1 VQPRRDLSPVRS
13 SDPVTGPNENALAR
27 LAELLH
33 AYAPY
38 DGSHELR
45 VPGLYAVRASR
56 TNAELYHSV
65 YKPSL
70 CIVAQGAKS
79 VFLATEVHE
88 YDASRVLVCSVELPV
103 ASQVTQASPAK
114 PFLGLKLN
122 LEAQLVAELALK
134 VYPHGLP
141 PVRENRGV
149 YVGQTDL
156 GLVDAATRLVAL
168 MADSRDAEL
177 LGPLVLEELVI
188 RLLCSPVGSRVAQI
202 GHAESNVHRIAK
214 AVDWVRDHFDQPM
227 NVEALAETVHMS
239 ASSFHQHFKT
249 VTNMSP
255 LQFQKSLRLREARRL
270 MLTAMMDATTA
281 GRQVGYV
288 SPSQFSREYGRL
300 FGNAPS
306 RDIARLREQGQLP
319 SSMT

>member
-1 VQPRRDLSPVRS
+1 MQSTNNPLVIRS
-13 SDPVTGPNENALAR
+13 SDPFKGPGETDLGR
-27 LAELLH
+27 LAGLLH

-45 VPGLYAVRASR
+45 LPDVYAVRASR
-56 TNAELYHSV
+56 MNAELFHSV

-79 VFLATEVHE
+79 VFLGSEVHE
-88 YDASRVLVCSVELPV
+88 YEASRMLVCSVELPV
-103 ASQVTQASPAK
+103 ASQVTLASPAK
-114 PFLGLKLN
+114 PFLCIKLN
-122 LEAQLVAELALK
+122 LDPHLVAELALK

-149 YVGQTDL
+149 YVGQTNQ
-156 GLVDAATRLVAL
+156 GMVNAAIRLMEL
-168 MADSRDAEL
+168 MADPGDAQL
-177 LGPLVLEELVI
+177 IAPLVKEELVI
-188 RLLCSPVGSRVAQI
+188 RLLRSPVGSRVAQI

-214 AVDWVRDHFDQPM
+214 AVDWVRGHFDQPM
-227 NVEALAETVHMS
+227 NIEHLAEMVHMS
-239 ASSFHQHFKT
+239 GSSFHQHFKA

-255 LQFQKSLRLREARRL
+255 LQYQKALRLSEARRL
-270 MLTAMMDATTA
+270 MLTSTMDATTA
-281 GRQVGYV
+281 GRHVGYV
-288 SPSQFSREYGRL
+288 SASQFSREYGRR

>member
-1 VQPRRDLSPVRS
+1 MQSTNHSLPVRS
-13 SDPVTGPNENALAR
+13 SHPWTGPRETELAR
-27 LAELLH
+27 LAGFLH

-45 VPGLYAVRASR
+45 LPGVYAVRGSSV
-56 TNAELYHSV
+56 NAELFHAL

-79 VFLATEVHE
+79 VFLGSEVYE
-88 YDASRVLVCSVELPV
+88 YDASRMLVCSVELPV
-103 ASQVTQASPAK
+103 SSQITQASPAK
-114 PFLGLKLN
+114 PFLSLKLN
-122 LEAQLVAELALK
+122 FDPHQVAELALK

-156 GLVDAATRLVAL
+156 GIVDAATRLLAL
-168 MADSRDAEL
+168 MTDQRNAQL
-177 LGPLVLEELVI
+177 LAPLVVEELVI

-227 NVEALAETVHMS
+227 NVEHLAEMVHMS

-255 LQFQKSLRLREARRL
+255 VQFQKSLRLREARRL

-281 GRQVGYV
+281 SRQVGYV
-288 SPSQFSREYGRL
+288 SASQFSREYGRL

-306 RDIARLREQGQLP
+306 RDIARLREQGHVP